1 MGAFEEFV
9 NSNLGIRQPL
19 IWDDVPP
26 TSSPKAAGVLG
37 SHFLDTTTHYLYEKT
52 GYDDT
57 IDWVKIGKLGDERG
71 GKPGGEDKYIQ
82 FNSGGDPDRLS
93 GSQHFIYDYDLELA
107 SGLSGHFD
115 FLSGNTA
122 GFQNATITQDLKVLG
137 DLYVTGTS
145 HVTKVIDYTIDGEIS
160 GKTGIFEWFKSD
172 HITGTTGYFDTL
184 YVDNGSIKDLRDDL
198 ELVSG
203 ESLSSFL
210 ALSVDLYDT
219 GKYLG
224 EKIDIVSGES
234 FASFL
239 ALSVDLYDSGQYL
252 MENAGASKEDVEKL
266 KTDLINVSGESLANF
281 IAVADDVSTN
291 TEDLLSVSGESLA
304 NFIAVA
310 DDVSTNTEDLL
321 SVSGESLA
329 NFIAASED
337 ISVINERI
345 DNLEI
350 GGANDNAQNTLK
362 INNLSGDFISFK
374 GLTSN
379 NISSINGSISS
390 INDVIANLSEQE
402 ALLQLKQE
410 VKDLSGE
417 SYTSFLTL
425 TADLFESGEYLESSV
440 SNLSRKVND
449 ISGESYTSFLTLTA
463 DLFESGEYLE
473 EKINSAN
480 KVTIQDESPTLP
492 REGDLWW
499 ESDVGRLK
507 IYYHD
512 GSSAYWVDA
521 SPQGAGGGGG
531 SSTSEMLYTRF
542 SYSNPPLSSA
552 QPNTDILGLSLGQ
565 VSVMDTS
572 FGGGSVV
579 NSDPTLTSIS
589 FDNTGGH
596 WAGFRVGTFDI
607 SLNMLIDYDH
617 TLSSSDI
624 FNHKIEY
631 NNNGSWKFV
640 DDHSFVKPTSS
651 SRPPTRIKQSVVFS
665 SIVSFTNT
673 DETLNKLRVKL
684 NSDQS
689 DKYYIPSAR
698 LTIKQIN

>member
-19 IWDDVPP
+19 IWDNVPP
-26 TSSPKAAGVLG
+26 TLSPKAAGVLG

-93 GSQHFIYDYDLELA
+93 GSQHFIYDYDLELV

-115 FLSGNTA
+115 FLSGTNA
-122 GFQNATITQDLKVLG
+122 GFQNATITQDLNVLG

-160 GKTGIFEWFKSD
+160 GKTGIFESFESD
-172 HITGTTGYFDTL
+172 YITGTTGYFDTL
-184 YVDNGSIKDLRDDL
+184 YVDNGSIKDLQDDL
-198 ELVSG
+198 DLVSG
-203 ESLSSFL
+203 ESFSSFL

-219 GKYLG
+219 GKHLE
-224 EKIDIVSGES
+224 EKIDLISGES
-234 FASFL
+234 FSSFL

-252 MENAGASKEDVEKL
+252 MENAGGSKEDVEKL
-266 KTDLINVSGESLANF
+266 KVDLVNVSGESLANF
-281 IAVADDVSTN
+281 ISVADDISLMD
-291 TEDLLSVSGESLA
+291 ESIELVSGESLA
-304 NFIAVA
+304 NFISVA
-310 DDVSTNTEDLL
+310 DDISFLDESLEQ
-321 SVSGESLA
+321 VSGESLA
-329 NFIAASED
+329 NFISAAED
-337 ISVINERI
+337 ISAINERI

-350 GGANDNAQNTLK
+350 GGANDNAQNSLK
-362 INNLSGDFISFK
+362 INNLSGDFTSFK
-374 GLTSN
+374 SLTSS

-390 INDVIANLSEQE
+390 INNVIANLSEQE
-402 ALLQLKQE
+402 ALLQLKEE

-440 SNLSRKVND
+440 SNLSKKVND

-473 EKINSAN
+473 EKIDSSN
-480 KVTIQDESPTLP
+480 KVTIQEDSPTSP

-521 SPQGAGGGGG
+521 SPQGAGGGG
-531 SSTSEMLYTRF
+531 SSNSEMLYTRF
-542 SYSNPPLSSA
+542 SYSNTSPSSA
-552 QPNTDILGLSLGQ
+552 QPNTDILGLSIGQ

-596 WAGFRVGTFDI
+596 WVGFRAGTFEI
-607 SLNMLIDYDH
+607 SLNMLVDYDH
-617 TLSSSDI
+617 TLSSPDI

-631 NNNGSWKFV
+631 NNNGLWKFV
-640 DDHSFVKPTSS
+640 DDHSFVKPISS
-651 SRPPTRIKQSVVFS
+651 SLPATRIKQSVVFS

-684 NSDQS
+684 DSNQS

>member
-1 MGAFEEFV
+1 MGSFEEFV

-19 IWDDVPP
+19 IWDSLPP

-37 SHFLDTTTHYLYEKT
+37 SHFLDTATNFLYEKT

-57 IDWVKIGKLGDERG
+57 VDWVKIGKLGDERG
-71 GKPGGEDKYIQ
+71 GKPGGEDKSIQ
-82 FNSGGDPDRLS
+82 FNSGGDHGRLS
-93 GSQHFIYDYDLELA
+93 GSQHFIYDYDLDLA

-122 GFQNATITQDLKVLG
+122 GFQNVTIAQDLNLLG

-160 GKTGIFEWFKSD
+160 GKTGIFEGFKSD
-172 HITGTTGYFDTL
+172 FITGTTGYFDTL
-184 YVDNGSIKDLRDDL
+184 YVDNSSIKDLKGDL

-219 GKYLG
+219 GKYLE
-224 EKIDIVSGES
+224 EKIDIISGES
-234 FASFL
+234 LSSFL

-252 MENAGASKEDVEKL
+252 MENAGGSKEDVEKL
-266 KTDLINVSGESLANF
+266 KIDLLEVSGQSLANFVSASDDISLMDESLELVSGESLANF
-281 IAVADDVSTN
+281 VSVADDISFL
-291 TEDLLSVSGESLA
+291 DESLGQ
-304 NFIAVA
+304 
-310 DDVSTNTEDLL
+310 
-321 SVSGESLA
+321 VSGESLA

-337 ISVINERI
+337 ISAINERI
-345 DNLEI
+345 DSLEI
-350 GGANDNAQNTLK
+350 GGQNDNTQNTLK
-362 INNLSGDFISFK
+362 INNLSGDFIYFK
-374 GLTSN
+374 DLTSN

-390 INDVIANLSEQE
+390 INGVIANLSEQE
-402 ALLQLKQE
+402 ALLQLERQ

-417 SYTSFLTL
+417 SYTSFITL
-425 TADLFESGEYLESSV
+425 TADLFESGEYLQNSLL
-440 SNLSRKVND
+440 NLSKKAND

-473 EKINSAN
+473 EKINSGN
-480 KVTIQDESPTLP
+480 KVTIQDDSPTLP

-499 ESDVGRLK
+499 ESDVGKLK

-521 SPQGAGGGGG
+521 SPQGAGGGG

-572 FGGGSVV
+572 FGDGSVV
-579 NSDPTLTSIS
+579 NSDPTLTSVT

-596 WAGFRVGTFDI
+596 WTGFRAGTFEI
-607 SLNMLIDYDH
+607 SLNILVDYDH
-617 TLSSSDI
+617 TLSSPDI

-651 SRPPTRIKQSVVFS
+651 SLPSTRIKQSVVFS
-665 SIVSFTNT
+665 SIVSFTNI